1 MDVQNDRKFRLYALH
16 CCGEKITSNAGNDV
30 LAPDAAICAITIA
43 AILELSGS
51 IVGKHN
57 VLFMVVADDAR
68 VWIGQLAAARQ
79 FQQQKS
85 ADTLECYPAA
95 INDAAAVTNGSP
107 RRAIEVVPE
116 FFDRRMQRTPFT
128 LELINLFVG
137 EALGLKF
144 PPGIFAAHIAG
155 GEIAS
160 FADSALRRFLGIRAV
175 RHPEDLARSDAVRLI
190 ARITCCVEAA
200 ILINFPLLAGDPGQ
214 DSRFDGAEIG
224 ADQHIAGRRY
234 DHRPRTVAN
243 DGKRVLVQFA

>member
-1 MDVQNDRKFRLYALH
+1 MKNDWILRLEALH

-30 LAPDAAICAITIA
+30 LAPDASISAITIA

-116 FFDRRMQRTPFT
+116 FFDRRMQRTRFA
-128 LELINLFVG
+128 LELLNFFVG

-144 PPGIFAAHIAG
+144 PPGIFAAHIAE

-160 FADSALRRFLGIRAV
+160 FADSALGGFLA
-175 RHPEDLARSDAVRLI
+175 
-190 ARITCCVEAA
+190 
-200 ILINFPLLAGDPGQ
+200 
-214 DSRFDGAEIG
+214 
-224 ADQHIAGRRY
+224 
-234 DHRPRTVAN
+234 
-243 DGKRVLVQFA
+243 